1 MGTRKP
7 QPLSRDEKTKHVH
20 KGISKMAMMTD
31 ITEQRIIRESLI
43 LQALLCRET
52 CSGYVRTQHAAQP
65 CLCRGVQDATV
76 CEKMCA
82 RSSTAAAG
90 KQATHNLKKLMCLQ
104 ALQAMHKG

>member
-31 ITEQRIIRESLI
+31 ITELRIIRESLI

-52 CSGYVRTQHAAQP
+52 CSG
-65 CLCRGVQDATV
+65 
-76 CEKMCA
+76 
-82 RSSTAAAG
+82 
-90 KQATHNLKKLMCLQ
+90 
-104 ALQAMHKG
+104 